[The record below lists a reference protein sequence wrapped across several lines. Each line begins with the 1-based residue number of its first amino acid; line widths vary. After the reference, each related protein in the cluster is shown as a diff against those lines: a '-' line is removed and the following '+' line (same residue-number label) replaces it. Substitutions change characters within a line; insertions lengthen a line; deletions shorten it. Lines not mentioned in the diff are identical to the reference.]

1 MNRPFRARVSRLA
14 AALVGLA
21 ALESG
26 AAPVRAEDPGFER
39 TDGLRAGDYLT
50 AEQMRGPHWQV
61 ADAVSNDGFANT
73 YTITSRFG
81 SWAARGAMQL
91 DARIREIAAL
101 EELDRISKSSV
112 FVDAVKRSA
121 VGQVETVAS
130 FAAQPVETVKAIP
143 GGVKRWFQKTS
154 YQASEVYHDVKTKA
168 AETSDGDAA
177 EGGDSGLDA
186 DKAKELARR
195 EALDYLKITSAE
207 RRWYAE
213 LGVDPYTDNEVLR
226 RAIRSYS
233 RIEGLT
239 SFGMKFVGLPSIP
252 GVGAIR
258 KTMTLVWE
266 TDPWELRRR
275 NRKALLEAGISES
288 TAREFEDQPWLT
300 LTIQTSLVDS
310 LEALAGVGGREHLI
324 ARALDIGSRDDGRL
338 LVQAVSLL
346 VRFHGEHEPLATVL
360 PGVRLP
366 VARTRSGEL
375 VATAPADAFFWT
387 AEMAEAAADFAELYS
402 AEPATARRLWLVGVA
417 SPRFK
422 AESAKRGWEV
432 RDLWRSRD
440 LSAVAAASGRR
451 GF

>member
-1 MNRPFRARVSRLA
+1 MHRHVVPRAPRLA
-14 AALVGLA
+14 VVLACLV
-21 ALESG
+21 
-26 AAPVRAEDPGFER
+26 AAPGAGALRAEGPTFDS
-39 TDGLRAGDYLT
+39 TDRLRSADFL
-50 AEQMRGPHWQV
+50 AVEQMRGPHWQV
-61 ADAVSNDGFANT
+61 DDVATSDGFANT
-73 YTITSRFG
+73 YTVRSRFG
-81 SWAARGAMQL
+81 EWPAVGALQVEV
-91 DARIREIAAL
+91 RIREIAAL

-121 VGQVETVAS
+121 VGQVETIAS

-168 AETSDGDAA
+168 EETSDGDAA
-177 EGGDSGLDA
+177 EGGDSGLDT

-275 NRKALLEAGISES
+275 NRKILLAAGISEE
-288 TAREFEDQPWLT
+288 TARAFEDQPYLSLT
-300 LTIQTSLVDS
+300 MQTSLADS
-310 LEALAGVGGREHLI
+310 IEAFSAVGGRDELV
-324 ARALDIGSRDDGRL
+324 ARALGVESRDDGRL
-338 LVQAVSLL
+338 LVQSVALL
-346 VRFHGEHEPLATVL
+346 LRLHGEHEPLAAIL
-360 PGVRLP
+360 AGPRLP
-366 VARTRSGEL
+366 VARTRAGEL
-375 VATAPADAFFWT
+375 VATAPADALFWS
-387 AEMAEAAADFAELYS
+387 AEMAEAASGLARLYA
-402 AEPATARRLWLVGVA
+402 AEPAGARRLWLAGVA
-417 SPRFK
+417 SARFK
-422 AESAKRGWEV
+422 QEVAKLGWEV
-432 RDLWRSRD
+432 RDQWR
-440 LSAVAAASGRR
+440 LPGATAAKPAAR
-451 GF
+451 